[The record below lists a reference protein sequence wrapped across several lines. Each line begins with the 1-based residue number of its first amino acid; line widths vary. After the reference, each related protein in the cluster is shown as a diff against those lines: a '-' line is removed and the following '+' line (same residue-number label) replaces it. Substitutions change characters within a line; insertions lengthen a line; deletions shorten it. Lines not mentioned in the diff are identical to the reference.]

1 MSAAKISVAKKAIDY
16 IEKKLSIE
24 TVLGIGTGST
34 VNYFIKEL
42 DAYKNLFRGAVSSL
56 SLIHI

>member
-1 MSAAKISVAKKAIDY
+1 MDQDFKKRKAAERAYEI
-16 IEKKLSIE
+16 IEKKLSKE

-34 VNYFIKEL
+34 TNYFI
-42 DAYKNLFRGAVSSL
+42 DL